1 MRLPIA
7 RGAER
12 AQPDKRG
19 RNGRLPTIDAPV
31 LLASMSDAARS
42 APSVIEIAH
51 RAIVLDHGDLGREYA
66 AIRGGAIVVDR
77 SYRSR
82 IRFLGPRAKE
92 LITDGAALAPGHG
105 LYAAA
110 LTAKGKIVA
119 DLRVFVGSDSL
130 MVDTGPRA
138 AAGWAEIVRKYI
150 NPRVTPYH
158 DESAATIDI
167 GVFGPRSAHPV
178 SAAAGIHIDVL
189 LALPLYGHMD
199 ATVDGAAVTIARVPD
214 MGVEGFDVFAPE
226 SARDALWARLVAAGA
241 IPGGLSACEISR
253 VEAGRPEWG
262 IDIDETTIP
271 QEANFDELGAISY
284 TKGCYTGQE
293 TVARIHFRGH
303 VNRVLRRLRL
313 GGETLPRRGA
323 VLTDADG
330 KAVGD
335 TRSAVE
341 SPRLGPIALSMVRR
355 EVAPG
360 STVIARWDAGDDRDA
375 GETTAVVVALAFDVT
390 SDT

>member
-1 MRLPIA
+1 
-7 RGAER
+7 
-12 AQPDKRG
+12 
-19 RNGRLPTIDAPV
+19 
-31 LLASMSDAARS
+31 MSDAARS
-42 APSVIEIAH
+42 APRVIEIAH
-51 RAIVLDHGDLGREYA
+51 RAIVLHHGDLGREYA
-66 AIRGGAIVVDR
+66 AIRGGALVVDR

-82 IRFLGPRAKE
+82 IRFLGSRAKE
-92 LITDGAALAPGHG
+92 MITGLVTNDVAALAAGHG

-119 DLRVFVGSDSL
+119 DLRVFVGNESV

-138 AAGWAEIVRKYI
+138 AAGWTDVVRKYI

-158 DESAATIDI
+158 DESGATVDV
-167 GVFGPRSAHPV
+167 GVFGPRSAHAV
-178 SAAAGIHIDVL
+178 SAAVGIHIDGL
-189 LALPLYGHMD
+189 LGLPAYGHVD
-199 ATVDGAAVTIARVPD
+199 ATVDGAPVTIARIPD
-214 MGVEGFDVFAPE
+214 LGVEGFDVFAAAP
-226 SARDALWARLVAAGA
+226 ARDPLWASLVAAGA

-303 VNRVLRRLRL
+303 VNRLLRRLRL
-313 GGETLPRRGA
+313 GGEMLPPRGA
-323 VLTDADG
+323 LVTDAEG

-335 TRSAVE
+335 TRSAVR

-355 EVAPG
+355 EVVPG
-360 STVIARWDAGDDRDA
+360 STVIARWDAADDRDA
-375 GETTAVVVALAFDVT
+375 GETTAVVVALSFDGT